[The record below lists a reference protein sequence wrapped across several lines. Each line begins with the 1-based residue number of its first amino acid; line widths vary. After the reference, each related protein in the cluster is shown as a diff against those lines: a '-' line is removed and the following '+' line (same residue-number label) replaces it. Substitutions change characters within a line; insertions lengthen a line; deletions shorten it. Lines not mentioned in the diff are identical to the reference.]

1 MSQHLPPSAGVSV
14 LDRPIRTVR
23 SAETAIQVILA
34 DSNPLVLSAMSE
46 VFERDA
52 RFSLLAT
59 SATAEGFLTTTK
71 RVPAR
76 VGVIDWDL
84 PEMGGARLMEMLRD
98 QEEPPRIIV
107 YARESS
113 QGHISAMGSG
123 AAGFVSRNGPVETL
137 LETCVAV
144 AAGRMV
150 FPFLDVRELQRNPLH
165 SLSRRETDMLA
176 ALARGLT
183 NREMSK
189 ELGISPNTVKFHLS
203 NLYDKLSV
211 KSRAQAIAFFYSQ
224 QQQGGKPGG

>member
-1 MSQHLPPSAGVSV
+1 MGSELPPSGGSAVT
-14 LDRPIRTVR
+14 DRPIRTVR
-23 SAETAIQVILA
+23 AAEAAISVILA
-34 DSNPLVLSAMSE
+34 DSNPLVLSGMSE
-46 VFERDA
+46 VFGRDA

-59 SATAEGFLTTTK
+59 SATAEGFLTTAR

-76 VGVIDWDL
+76 VGIIDWDL
-84 PEMGGARLMEMLRD
+84 PEMGGARLMEQLRE
-98 QEEPPRIIV
+98 QEAAPRIIV

-113 QGHISAMGSG
+113 QGHISAMGAG

-176 ALARGLT
+176 ALARGMT
-183 NREMSK
+183 NREMAR

-224 QQQGGKPGG
+224 QGTRTGG

>member
-1 MSQHLPPSAGVSV
+1 MGSDLPPLGGSAVI
-14 LDRPIRTVR
+14 DRPIRTVR
-23 SAETAIQVILA
+23 AAETAIQVILA

-46 VFERDA
+46 VFQRDA

-59 SATAEGFLTTTK
+59 SATAEGFLATAR
-71 RVPAR
+71 RVPAQ
-76 VGVIDWDL
+76 VGIIDWDL

-98 QEEPPRIIV
+98 QESPPRIIV

-113 QGHISAMGSG
+113 QGHISAMGAG
-123 AAGFVSRNGPVETL
+123 AAGFVARNGPVEAL
-137 LETCVAV
+137 LETCVSV

-176 ALARGLT
+176 ALARGMT
-183 NREMSK
+183 NREMAR

-224 QQQGGKPGG
+224 QPGGTAGR

>member
-1 MSQHLPPSAGVSV
+1 MAQELRPMAGG
-14 LDRPIRTVR
+14 LTADRPIRTVR
-23 SAETAIQVILA
+23 AAETAITVILG
-34 DSNPLVLSAMSE
+34 DSNPLVLSGMSE
-46 VFERDA
+46 VFARDT

-59 SATAEGFLTTTK
+59 SATAEGFLTTVA

-76 VGVIDWDL
+76 IGIIDWDL
-84 PEMGGARLMEMLRD
+84 PEMGGVRLMEALRQHD
-98 QEEPPRIIV
+98 SPPRIIV
-107 YARESS
+107 YAREST
-113 QGHISAMGSG
+113 QGHIAAMGAG
-123 AAGFVSRNGPVETL
+123 AAGFVARNGPIEGL
-137 LETCVAV
+137 LDTCAAV

-176 ALARGLT
+176 ALARGMT
-183 NREMSK
+183 NRELSR

-224 QQQGGKPGG
+224 QGGGPGG

>member
-1 MSQHLPPSAGVSV
+1 MGSELPPLGGTAI
-14 LDRPIRTVR
+14 LDRTIRTVR
-23 SAETAIQVILA
+23 AAETAIQVILA

-59 SATAEGFLTTTK
+59 SSTAEGFLTTVR

-84 PEMGGARLMEMLRD
+84 PEMGGARMMELLRELD
-98 QEEPPRIIV
+98 SPPRIIV

-113 QGHISAMGSG
+113 QGHISAMGAG
-123 AAGFVSRNGPVETL
+123 AAGFVARNGPVEAL
-137 LETCVAV
+137 LDTCVAV

-183 NREMSK
+183 NREMSR

-211 KSRAQAIAFFYSQ
+211 RNRAQAIAFFYSQ
-224 QQQGGKPGG
+224 QQGGTAGR

>member
-1 MSQHLPPSAGVSV
+1 MGSDLPPMGGSAVI
-14 LDRPIRTVR
+14 DRPIRTVR
-23 SAETAIQVILA
+23 AAETAIQVILA

-46 VFERDA
+46 VFQRDA

-59 SATAEGFLTTTK
+59 SATAEGFLATAR
-71 RVPAR
+71 RVPAQ
-76 VGVIDWDL
+76 VGIIDWDL

-98 QEEPPRIIV
+98 QENPPRIIV

-113 QGHISAMGSG
+113 QGHISAMGAG
-123 AAGFVSRNGPVETL
+123 AAGFVARNGPVEAL
-137 LETCVAV
+137 LETCVSV

-176 ALARGLT
+176 ALARGMT
-183 NREMSK
+183 NREMAR

-224 QQQGGKPGG
+224 QPGGTAGR

>member
-1 MSQHLPPSAGVSV
+1 MGSELPPLGGSAVI
-14 LDRPIRTVR
+14 DRPIRTVR
-23 SAETAIQVILA
+23 AAETAIQVILA

-59 SATAEGFLTTTK
+59 SSTAEGFLTTVR

-84 PEMGGARLMEMLRD
+84 PEMGGARMMELMRD
-98 QEEPPRIIV
+98 QEDPPRIIV

-113 QGHISAMGSG
+113 QGHISAMGAG
-123 AAGFVSRNGPVETL
+123 AAGFVARNGPVEAL
-137 LETCVAV
+137 LDTCVAV

-183 NREMSK
+183 NREMSR

-211 KSRAQAIAFFYSQ
+211 KNRAQAIAFFYSQ
-224 QQQGGKPGG
+224 QQGGTAGR

>member
-1 MSQHLPPSAGVSV
+1 MGQHLPPQGAGSG
-14 LDRPIRTVR
+14 LDRPMRTVR
-23 SAETAIQVILA
+23 STETAIPVILA

-59 SATAEGFLTTTK
+59 SATAEGFLTTAR

-76 VGVIDWDL
+76 VGIVDWDL
-84 PEMGGARLMEMLRD
+84 PEMGGARLMEQLRE
-98 QEEPPRIIV
+98 QEDAPRIIV

-113 QGHISAMGSG
+113 QGHISAMGAG
-123 AAGFVSRNGPVETL
+123 AAGFVSRHGPVEAL
-137 LETCVAV
+137 LDTCVAV

-165 SLSRRETDMLA
+165 SLSRRETDMLS
-176 ALARGLT
+176 ALARGMT

-203 NLYDKLSV
+203 NLYDKLAV

-224 QQQGGKPGG
+224 QQGGNARG